1 MNLKVI
7 LQGADPIR
15 HESPHVDTRPIRARV
30 VDAAQRPA
38 HPRAARFGRVAV
50 IAAAAI
56 VALAVLVG
64 TQLLPQAAVRF
75 EVRLAEDQPAA
86 GLQATRIANSN
97 RTIYLH
103 PEVVL
108 TNADIASSRVVPGA
122 NASQFWIDVHFT
134 QAGAKKIHDATA
146 NHLGKPVAILL
157 DGDIAMAPTVRSAI
171 GDAAVINGDY
181 TRAQADRIVS
191 GMSLDR

>member
-38 HPRAARFGRVAV
+38 HARAAMFGRVAV

-134 QAGAKKIHDATA
+134 QAGATKIHDATA

-157 DGDIAMAPTVRSAI
+157 DGDIVMAPTVRSAI